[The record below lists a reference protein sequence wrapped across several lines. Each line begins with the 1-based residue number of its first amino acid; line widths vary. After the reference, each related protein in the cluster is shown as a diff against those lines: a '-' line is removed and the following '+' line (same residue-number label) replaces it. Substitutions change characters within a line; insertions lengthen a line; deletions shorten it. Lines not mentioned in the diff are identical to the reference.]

1 MTYCERHKVVC
12 AVGGVV
18 QSPVFPMTAWGL
30 IRHEVFDTFVARPNG
45 LFTFL
50 FLPES
55 LIHFTREA
63 GTEPREPE
71 PERNLARR

>member
-1 MTYCERHKVVC
+1 MPWGRCTVARLSD
-12 AVGGVV
+12 G
-18 QSPVFPMTAWGL
+18 SAWGL
-30 IRHEVFDTFVARPNG
+30 IRHEVFDTFAARPHG

>member
-1 MTYCERHKVVC
+1 MPWGRC
-12 AVGGVV
+12 AVARISDG
-18 QSPVFPMTAWGL
+18 SAWGL

-45 LFTFL
+45 LFMFL

-63 GTEPREPE
+63 GTGYIEPQ